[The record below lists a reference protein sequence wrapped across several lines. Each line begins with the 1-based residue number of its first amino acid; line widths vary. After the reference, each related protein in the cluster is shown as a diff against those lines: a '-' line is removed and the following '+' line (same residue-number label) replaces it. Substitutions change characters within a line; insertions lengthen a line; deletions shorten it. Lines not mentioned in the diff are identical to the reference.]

1 MDTREIDELEGSIA
15 IIGMSGRLPGAKNIE
30 EFWHNLKNG
39 VESVTFFSDEELIAS
54 GIDPAILKDKSYV
67 KAKGVLDNIAEF
79 DATFFGLSP
88 KEAQL
93 IDPQHRLFLECA
105 WEALEHAGYD
115 PKTYSGSIGVYGGVG
130 SEDTYLLKNLY
141 INYLNQNVEQSQMTL
156 GNEKDFLCN
165 RVSYKLNLNGPSITV
180 QTACST
186 SLVAVV
192 TGYQSLLD
200 YQCDIALAG
209 GAAISLPQKAGY
221 FYREGMILSPDG
233 HCRAFDAKAQGT
245 VSGNGVGIVVLKRL
259 EDALAEGDQIY
270 AIIRGAAINNDG
282 ALKAGFTAPSLEAQA
297 RLIAEALSLAETPAE
312 TMSYVEAHGTGT
324 PLGDPIEIAALSQAF
339 ATERTGYCALG
350 SVKTNIGHLDAAA
363 GVAGL
368 IKTVLALKHQLL
380 PASLHF
386 EQPNP
391 KIDFAN
397 CPFYVNTKL
406 SAWKTQGF
414 PRRAGVSSFG
424 MGGTNAHVILE
435 EAPKI
440 PKKPKTSKI
449 RPNLLLLLSA
459 KTDTALE
466 TATTQFVEHLKQHPH
481 LNLADVAYT
490 YQVGRCAF
498 SQRRMLVCQTL
509 EEAVNALETREAQR
523 VFNHVLQTDEE
534 PAVVFMFSGQGA
546 QYVNMGLEL
555 YQTEPLFRE
564 QVEQCA
570 KFLEPHL
577 GLDLRRVLYPAL
589 QIPPNPLLK
598 KEGQGDLTQTAMT
611 QPALFVIEYA
621 LAQLWMSWG
630 VQPKAMIG
638 HSLGEYVAACLA
650 GVFSLEEALVLL
662 AARGRLMQSVPVGA
676 MLAVPLSED
685 EIRPLLNIDTELAAV
700 NIPTQCVVSGTST
713 AVEQLAT
720 QLAEQ
725 GVVCKRVSACDAFH
739 SKLMSPILTPLLE
752 QLQQIQLKPPQIP
765 FLSNVTGTWIRA
777 EEATNPHYWVKHA
790 RQTVHFASELQQ
802 VLQQPQHILL
812 EVGPGRT
819 LTTFA
824 KRHPDN
830 NGQLVLSS
838 LAHSKSEHSE
848 SAFLLNTL
856 GKLWMAGVTV
866 NWSAFYADEQR
877 YRLPLPTYPF
887 ERQRY
892 WIKAPKIVTDS
903 EPFQHQVTITSQL
916 WESLVEAGHKQAQQ
930 DIATFD
936 NPAYVEKYQWLN
948 RLCAAYVNLALQEL
962 GAFSNP
968 AEQYSDEKLLRQFQ
982 ILPFYRQM
990 FPRGLTAL
998 VEQGQLQQQGDK
1010 FTLFLPLS
1018 RDYFK
1023 ALEKEVRSRWTK
1035 TPEWLELVQ
1044 LCGEKL
1050 AAILTGKA
1058 NPRELIFTGP
1068 AFATLQNLYKNSPES
1083 RYFDTLVQTSLRQLV
1098 KSLPPTTNLR
1108 ILEIGAGTGATTTYL
1123 LPELPPQ
1130 RTHYVFTDISHSFLS
1145 QARQKFSEYPYIEY
1159 RLLDIEQN
1167 PNKQGYE
1174 NQSFNVVIAAQVLH
1188 ATKNLGKTLEHVCSL
1203 LAPEGFLL
1211 LWEATQKDAL
1221 YFDVAFPLMQPFDDD
1236 DELRSQ
1242 HSFLTTEQWY
1252 EALRRYGFVDV
1263 EYFPKTE
1270 VLSDHFFIAQAVAL
1284 PTSSQGVA
1292 LPTSLSKL
1300 EKANLLHSRR
1310 TVSNAYVPPRNEKE
1324 QIIAYIWQ
1332 NFFSLESVGI
1342 EDDFFELGGD
1352 SLMAVQLISE
1362 LRRTLSVELSVHSLL
1377 EKPTIAALVESIQ
1390 LTPTYETQV
1399 TPEQTLP
1406 PLLVEIQPGNDQ
1418 RQPLFL
1424 VHPAGGHVYFYRDL
1438 AYHLGADQPVYGV
1451 QAPEVEGNTQPLTKI
1466 EEMATVY
1473 LKALRVVQPEGP
1485 YFIGGASFGGL
1496 VAFEMAQQLHALSQ
1510 KVALLTMIDT
1520 PSLGQIMPKLLKN
1533 DVDILAYLLNVSDN
1547 MAISSEEFQQLS
1559 SDEQLKY
1566 FLAHGKRVH
1575 KLFPETTI
1583 NQLRHFLHIF
1593 KLNLQAIFS
1602 YRPSHY
1608 FGKILFFRAT
1618 EQDEFNPQNPEH
1630 GWFELAAGGVEVYE
1644 IPGNHIT
1651 MNYPPHVEVMAE
1663 ILKTYLDKV

>member
-1 MDTREIDELEGSIA
+1 MDTRKIDELEGSIA
-15 IIGMSGRLPGAKNIE
+15 IIGMSGRLPGAKNID

-54 GIDPAILKDKSYV
+54 GIDPAILTDKNYV

-130 SEDTYLLKNLY
+130 GEDTYLLQNLY
-141 INYLNQNVEQSQMTL
+141 ANHLKRNVEHSQIFL
-156 GNEKDFLCN
+156 GNDKDFLCN

-192 TGYQSLLD
+192 TGYQSLLY
-200 YQCDIALAG
+200 YQCDMALAG

-259 EDALAEGDQIY
+259 EDALAEGDHIY

-282 ALKAGFTAPSLEAQA
+282 ASKAGFTAPSVEAQA
-297 RLIAEALSLAETPAE
+297 QVIAEALSLAETPAE

-339 ATERTGYCALG
+339 DAERTGYCALG

-397 CPFYVNTKL
+397 SPFYVNTRL
-406 SAWKTQGF
+406 SEWKTPGF

-435 EAPKI
+435 EAPQIPQIPQNPKI
-440 PKKPKTSKI
+440 P
-449 RPNLLLLLSA
+449 PNSLLLLSA

-466 TATTQFVEHLKQHPH
+466 TATTQLVEHLKQHPH

-498 SQRRMLVCQTL
+498 SQRRMLVCQSL
-509 EEAVNALETREAQR
+509 EEAVNALETRDAQR
-523 VFNHVLQTDEE
+523 VFNHALQTDEE
-534 PAVVFMFSGQGA
+534 PSVVFMFSGQGA

-555 YQTEPLFRE
+555 YQTEPVFRE
-564 QVEQCA
+564 QVDRCA
-570 KFLEPHL
+570 EFIGPHL
-577 GLDLRRVLYPAL
+577 GQDLRSVLYPAL
-589 QIPPNPLLK
+589 QIPPSPPLLK
-598 KEGQGDLTQTAMT
+598 KTAII

-650 GVFSLEEALVLL
+650 GVFSLEEALVLV
-662 AARGRLMQSVPVGA
+662 AARGRLMQSVPAGA

-700 NIPTQCVVSGTST
+700 NMPTQCVVSGTT
-713 AVEQLAT
+713 AAVEQFAT

-725 GVVCKRVSACDAFH
+725 DVACKRVPTCDAFH
-739 SKLMSPILTPLLE
+739 SKIMSPILTPLLE

-777 EEATNPHYWVKHA
+777 EEATSPHYWVKHA
-790 RQTVHFASELQQ
+790 RQTVRFASELQQ
-802 VLQQPQHILL
+802 VLQQPQLILL

-830 NGQLVLSS
+830 TGQLVLSS
-838 LAHSKSEHSE
+838 LGHSKSEQSE
-848 SAFLLNTL
+848 STFLLNTL

-892 WIKAPKIVTDS
+892 WIEAQQPVQHKITA
-903 EPFQHQVTITSQL
+903 SQL
-916 WESLVEAGHKQAQQ
+916 WQSLVEATQRQAQQ
-930 DIATFD
+930 DVAEFD

-948 RLCAAYVNLALQEL
+948 RLSAAYVNLALSEL

-968 AEQYSDEKLLRQFQ
+968 AEQYSHDELLRQFH

-990 FPRGLTAL
+990 LPRCLTAL
-998 VEQGQLQQQGDK
+998 VEHGYLQQQGEK
-1010 FTLFLPLS
+1010 FTHLTPLS
-1018 RDYFK
+1018 R
-1023 ALEKEVRSRWTK
+1023 EVLNTIVEEVETRWTK
-1035 TPEWLELVQ
+1035 THELPALVQ
-1044 LCGEKL
+1044 LCGERF
-1050 AAILTGKA
+1050 AAILTGEE
-1058 NPRELIFTGP
+1058 NPKELLFTGT
-1068 AFATLQNLYKNSPES
+1068 AFETLQNLYRNSPES
-1083 RYFDTLVQTSLRQLV
+1083 RYFGTLVQASLKQIV
-1098 KSLPPTTNLR
+1098 KSLPSETHLR
-1108 ILEIGAGTGATTTYL
+1108 ILEIGAGTGATTAYL
-1123 LPELPPQ
+1123 LQELPPQ
-1130 RTHYVFTDISHSFLS
+1130 RTHYVFTDVGPSFLS
-1145 QARQKFSEYPYIEY
+1145 QAQQKFSEYTYIEY
-1159 RLLDIEQN
+1159 RLLDIEQS
-1167 PNKQGYE
+1167 PTEQGYE
-1174 NQSFNVVIAAQVLH
+1174 SHRFDIVIAAQVLH
-1188 ATKNLGKTLEHVCSL
+1188 ATKNLGQTLEHVRSL
-1203 LAPEGFLL
+1203 LAPEGFLF
-1211 LWEATQKDAL
+1211 LWEPTRVQIL
-1221 YFDVAFPLMQPFDDD
+1221 YFDVFLPIMQPFDEN
-1236 DELRSQ
+1236 DELRS
-1242 HSFLTTEQWY
+1242 HYPFITIEQWY
-1252 EALRRYGFVDV
+1252 EAIHKYGFVKV
-1263 EYFPKTE
+1263 NYFPKTDA
-1270 VLSDHFFIAQAVAL
+1270 LDDHLFVAQAYSSAILPSAFTKNVQPQEVVNTFPKFSERKPDVADWFYIPSWKLSRL
-1284 PTSSQGVA
+1284 PRPFSENHAFPQQCWLVFLDEGGLGSQLVKRLEQEKQDVITVRTGKTFTS
-1292 LPTSLSKL
+1292 
-1300 EKANLLHSRR
+1300 HSEH
-1310 TVSNAYVPPRNEKE
+1310 AY
-1324 QIIAYIWQ
+1324 
-1332 NFFSLESVGI
+1332 
-1342 EDDFFELGGD
+1342 
-1352 SLMAVQLISE
+1352 
-1362 LRRTLSVELSVHSLL
+1362 TLN
-1377 EKPTIAALVESIQ
+1377 
-1390 LTPTYETQV
+1390 
-1399 TPEQTLP
+1399 PE
-1406 PLLVEIQPGNDQ
+1406 
-1418 RQPLFL
+1418 
-1424 VHPAGGHVYFYRDL
+1424 
-1438 AYHLGADQPVYGV
+1438 
-1451 QAPEVEGNTQPLTKI
+1451 
-1466 EEMATVY
+1466 
-1473 LKALRVVQPEGP
+1473 QPEG
-1485 YFIGGASFGGL
+1485 YN
-1496 VAFEMAQQLHALSQ
+1496 
-1510 KVALLTMIDT
+1510 ALLNRLRTLNKIPKTIVHLWRVT
-1520 PSLGQIMPKLLKN
+1520 PSNHSTTLDYLEESQNLGFYSLFFLAQALGKQNWSDAIQMMVVSNHMQEVTGGELHNPDKATLLGAVK
-1533 DVDILAYLLNVSDN
+1533 VIPQEYSHISCRSIDIVLPESGSHNEQRLIDQLWQEFTTKATDFVIAYRDN
-1547 MAISSEEFQQLS
+1547 HRWTQTFEPVRLEEVSEETPRLRKRGVYLITGGFGAMGLAFAEYFAKTVQAKLILVGR
-1559 SDEQLKY
+1559 SDFPLKKNG
-1566 FLAHGKRVH
+1566 HNGW
-1575 KLFPETTI
+1575 
-1583 NQLRHFLHIF
+1583 LR
-1593 KLNLQAIFS
+1593 
-1602 YRPSHY
+1602 
-1608 FGKILFFRAT
+1608 
-1618 EQDEFNPQNPEH
+1618 
-1630 GWFELAAGGVEVYE
+1630 
-1644 IPGNHIT
+1644 T
-1651 MNYPPHVEVMAE
+1651 MNTRVSAANCGNYKH
-1663 ILKTYLDKV
+1663 LKIGVPRF